1 MLTRMGI
8 LVVGSVALDTVETL
22 EGKVED
28 SLGGSAIYFSV
39 AASFFHQQIHLVGV
53 VGDDFPSEY
62 VDFLSKRGIDLQ
74 GLERITGGKT
84 FRWGGSYVSDLNAAE
99 TEFTYLN
106 VFSDFDPKLPYTYQ
120 DTPYV
125 FLANINPELQL
136 RVLEQVHRP
145 KLVVCDTMNL
155 WIDISRPALMETL
168 KQVDIL
174 ILNDGEAKQL
184 TEKKNL
190 IQAGKEILTYGP
202 SRVVIKKGE
211 HGAISLTK
219 SEFFAVPAY
228 PLTSV
233 FDPTGAG
240 DSFAGGF
247 MGYLAAQNRSND
259 EQTIRQAIVYGT
271 VVASFNVEDFSLNRQ
286 RTLTR
291 QEIDDRFNRLKDMV
305 HF

>member
-28 SLGGSAIYFSV
+28 SLGGSATYFSV

-74 GLERITGGKT
+74 GLERIIGGKT

-271 VVASFNVEDFSLNRQ
+271 VVASFNVENFSLNRQ

>member
-28 SLGGSAIYFSV
+28 SLGGSATYFSV

-74 GLERITGGKT
+74 GLERSTGGKT

-291 QEIDDRFNRLKDMV
+291 QAIDDRFNRLKDMV